1 MKRIVLLALAAIALG
16 ACTSNGPALSVPTN
30 TAINNPISETS
41 SPTSEPAV
49 SPSPEATLSGGISA
63 PTQTITTTPTVLITP
78 TVPVALQ
85 ASGPTNFPAN
95 IDPLTGLQ
103 AANPAI
109 LNRRPV
115 SVKVQLFPRMQ
126 RPVYGV
132 SLADLVFEYYSSGGM
147 SRLNVIF
154 YGQDATKVRPV
165 RSARLFDIHL
175 IRMFKSLFVFGG
187 ADDRILSKL
196 NSAEFSG
203 QLINGNSLRCPAV
216 CREDPNGANYM
227 IVNTAEVSK
236 LTLPSGVTN
245 TRQNLDGL
253 LFNPQAPTGGT
264 PVSKITTHFTL
275 SSYNFWEYKDGIYL
289 RSQDTS
295 DEQEIFAPMVDG
307 LNNQQIA
314 ASNVVVLFVPT
325 ANIAKNS
332 EIIDIKLDPRT
343 SGVAY
348 AFRDGQGYKLKWN
361 RAGENTIFNL
371 TSEDGKT
378 PYALKPGNTWFEVIG
393 QSSGWKDEGQGA
405 WRFTYTTP

>member
-1 MKRIVLLALAAIALG
+1 MMKRLMILALAAIVLS
-16 ACTSNGPALSVPTN
+16 ACTSSGPATSEPT
-30 TAINNPISETS
+30 AAVINNPL
-41 SPTSEPAV
+41 PA
-49 SPSPEATLSGGISA
+49 TSA
-63 PTQTITTTPTVLITP
+63 PTRETAASPTAEPTAVLTQTILTTTPTVVITP

-85 ASGPTNFPAN
+85 ASGPTNFPASV
-95 IDPLTGLQ
+95 DPLTGLTI
-103 AANPAI
+103 ANPTI
-109 LNRRPV
+109 LDRRPV
-115 SVKVQLFPRMQ
+115 AVKVQLFPRMQ
-126 RPVYGV
+126 RPVFGV

-147 SRLNVIF
+147 TRLHAIF
-154 YGQDATKVRPV
+154 YSQDATKVRPV

-187 ADDRILSKL
+187 ADDRILRKL

-245 TRQNLDGL
+245 NRQNLDGF
-253 LFNPQAPTGGT
+253 LFNPQAPAGGQ

-275 SSYNFWEYKDGIYL
+275 SSYNFWQYKDGIYL
-289 RSQDTS
+289 RSQDTA
-295 DEQEIFAPMVDG
+295 DDQEVFAPMVDG
-307 LNNQQIA
+307 LNNQQIG

-325 ANIAKNS
+325 ENIAKGS

-348 AFRDGQGYKLKWN
+348 AFRDGQGYKLIWN
-361 RAGENTIFNL
+361 RASENSVLSL
-371 TSEDGKT
+371 TLEDGKT
-378 PYALKPGNTWFEVIG
+378 PFALKPGNTWFEVIG
-393 QSSGWKDEGQGA
+393 KSSGLKDEGQGA